1 STYDAVILWILTTV
15 VKPGRQILAD
25 FWRQVVRKIEW
36 STAVHGEYQ
45 QMVPI
50 SSADPLRRLGSR
62 HAILRS
68 RRRHG
73 ERNLTGVV
81 LASRR
86 SRAFLD

>member
-1 STYDAVILWILTTV
+1 MSMYDVVIRWILTTV

-25 FWRQVVRKIEW
+25 FRRQVAGEIEW
-36 STAVHGEYQ
+36 ATAVHGEYQ

-50 SSADPLRRLGSR
+50 SSADPLRRLGAR

-81 LASRR
+81 L
-86 SRAFLD
+86 